1 MLVRFY
7 IAVGI
12 TLCIGLGAAFAMG
25 WKAPDLGFASAASGS
40 GHRSGIRGY
49 GYGSSGWS
57 FGK

>member
-12 TLCIGLGAAFAMG
+12 TLCVGLGAAFALG
-25 WKAPDLGFASAASGS
+25 WKAPDLGFTSGGS
-40 GHRSGIRGY
+40 GGSHRSGIRSY